1 MSRTPDAPEGVESP
15 AEPPRDAPTAEE
27 VAEISRRFFGAI
39 PWVQELGMELTH
51 LHRGVA
57 VMRVPYDER
66 LIGDPAT
73 GVVHGGIL
81 TGLLDSCSGA
91 AVMSH
96 PSAPGETATIDL
108 RIDYMRPARP
118 GAAIQARA
126 ECYRTTRSVAFVRA
140 VAYEDDPAD
149 PVATAAGAFVV
160 QASPEVGPMQA
171 ALKGEGA

>member
-1 MSRTPDAPEGVESP
+1 MSRTPDAPEGADPLST
-15 AEPPRDAPTAEE
+15 PPTPEE
-27 VAEISRRFFGAI
+27 VAEISRRFFGEI
-39 PWVQELGMELTH
+39 PWARELGMELTYMH
-51 LHRGVA
+51 QGVA
-57 VMRVPYDER
+57 VMRVPFDAR
-66 LIGDPAT
+66 LVGDPAT

-81 TGLLDSCSGA
+81 TGLLDTCSGA

-118 GAAIQARA
+118 GVAIQARA

-140 VAYEDDPAD
+140 AAFEEDPDD

-160 QASPEVGPMQA
+160 QPSSVNGPLA
-171 ALKGEGA
+171 RRLKEAGA

>member
-1 MSRTPDAPEGVESP
+1 MSRTPDAPPSDP
-15 AEPPRDAPTAEE
+15 ADAPARAAPSAEE

-39 PWVQELGMELTH
+39 PWVQELGMELTY
-51 LHRGVA
+51 LSEGVA
-57 VMRVPYDER
+57 VLRAPYDAR
-66 LIGDPAT
+66 LVGDPAT

-118 GAAIQARA
+118 GGAIFARA
-126 ECYRTTRSVAFVRA
+126 ECYRTSRSGAFVRA
-140 VAYEDDPAD
+140 VAYEDDPEY

-160 QASPEVGPMQA
+160 QASAEVGPLTA
-171 ALKGEGA
+171 RLKGDAP